1 MEAVFK
7 SLHKIRYRVVIS
19 CIGLVFDTCFRWNF
33 GVGMIEV
40 VKRKGHKEKFDER
53 KLYGS
58 IYAACIVSHMDEKIC
73 ETVANFVSKKVKG
86 ELKSKKTINSQAI
99 SRMVVKHLKRKSKD
113 AAFIYETHRDI
124 S

>member
-1 MEAVFK
+1 
-7 SLHKIRYRVVIS
+7 
-19 CIGLVFDTCFRWNF
+19 
-33 GVGMIEV
+33 MIDV

-58 IYAACIVSHMDEKIC
+58 VYAACIVVHMNEKLC
-73 ETVANFVSKKVKG
+73 ESVANFVSKKVKA
-86 ELKSKKTINSQAI
+86 ELRSKKTINSQMI
-99 SRMVVKHLKRKSKD
+99 SKMAVKHLKRKSKD